1 MVLARTARRVA
12 PLLAIALGVI
22 TVALDLAAVPL
33 DSLAH
38 QGGTGGPVADGF
50 AVAAAVIPTAA
61 VGTLLALRRPGNP
74 IGWLLLAV
82 LVVGFSP
89 TSEYTVLD
97 YRMHHGMLPLGWAAV
112 ALQGSWPMFLFLV
125 AILLWL
131 FPDGRLPAGRWR
143 RPSVAIAVTGLL
155 ICLAASS
162 SGVQVLAAHDV
173 RIGAN
178 GDLTN
183 PTTGLQTLLFGAV
196 IVGALASWVAWLA
209 LQVPA
214 YRRAGGE
221 RRQQL
226 KWLYSGAA
234 IFVAS
239 LLIGVFIVP
248 VAMGEAPGWGTQP
261 VVNDLT
267 TLAASALPACI
278 GVAVLRYRLYEIDR
292 IISRVVAYTIITAV
306 LAGVFAGLVVLATVV
321 LPIKTPVAIAAAT
334 LAVASLFAPLRRRV
348 QHAVDRRF
356 NRARYNAEAVV
367 AAFAARVVQTVD
379 LEAVQNDLIGVV
391 QETFEPTRAS
401 VWLSGARPGQSA
413 ARPPGA

>member
-1 MVLARTARRVA
+1 MV
-12 PLLAIALGVI
+12 
-22 TVALDLAAVPL
+22 
-33 DSLAH
+33 
-38 QGGTGGPVADGF
+38 
-50 AVAAAVIPTAA
+50 
-61 VGTLLALRRPGNP
+61 
-74 IGWLLLAV
+74 
-82 LVVGFSP
+82 
-89 TSEYTVLD
+89 
-97 YRMHHGMLPLGWAAV
+97 
-112 ALQGSWPMFLFLV
+112 
-125 AILLWL
+125 
-131 FPDGRLPAGRWR
+131 
-143 RPSVAIAVTGLL
+143 IAVTGLL

-209 LQVPA
+209 LQIPA

-239 LLIGVFIVP
+239 LLIGVFIVL

-261 VVNDLT
+261 AVNDLT
-267 TLAASALPACI
+267 TLSASALPACI

-306 LAGVFAGLVVLATVV
+306 LAGVFAGLVVLSTVV

-334 LAVASLFAPLRRRV
+334 LVVASLFAPLRRRV

-379 LEAVQNDLIGVV
+379 LEMVQNDLIGVV

-401 VWLSGARPGQSA
+401 VWLSRARPEPSA
-413 ARPPGA
+413 PRPPPA

>member
-1 MVLARTARRVA
+1 MVLSRTARLVA

-143 RPSVAIAVTGLL
+143 PRPW
-155 ICLAASS
+155 SS
-162 SGVQVLAAHDV
+162 PS
-173 RIGAN
+173 
-178 GDLTN
+178 
-183 PTTGLQTLLFGAV
+183 
-196 IVGALASWVAWLA
+196 
-209 LQVPA
+209 
-214 YRRAGGE
+214 
-221 RRQQL
+221 
-226 KWLYSGAA
+226 
-234 IFVAS
+234 
-239 LLIGVFIVP
+239 
-248 VAMGEAPGWGTQP
+248 PG
-261 VVNDLT
+261 
-267 TLAASALPACI
+267 C
-278 GVAVLRYRLYEIDR
+278 
-292 IISRVVAYTIITAV
+292 
-306 LAGVFAGLVVLATVV
+306 
-321 LPIKTPVAIAAAT
+321 
-334 LAVASLFAPLRRRV
+334 
-348 QHAVDRRF
+348 
-356 NRARYNAEAVV
+356 
-367 AAFAARVVQTVD
+367 
-379 LEAVQNDLIGVV
+379 
-391 QETFEPTRAS
+391 
-401 VWLSGARPGQSA
+401 
-413 ARPPGA
+413 